1 MIRTLFV
8 FSVCI
13 LACLFSAVPVSAE
26 GTATIHGAI
35 YEWDTFQLM
44 ENVIIEVNTTP
55 PQSIVAKYGV
65 YSMNLAPGEYMIT
78 ASYYENNTLTAST
91 QETITIS
98 DDGDYII
105 DLILLP
111 SYDSDLTEDSD
122 LLNITTSLEADS
134 EAIENGADDS
144 TLYYVA
150 GLIILLM
157 AGTGL
162 YLFSK
167 KNGKNEADEGGQIP
181 PVADDV
187 AKLADMETKV
197 EPPVVVSDETDET
210 EESEGAEGSK
220 PEVSEVSDMPEAPK
234 VSEVEGK
241 VPLPSDLQEVLDI
254 IRSSGGRITQK
265 DLRAKLSYSEA
276 KVSLIVSDLEN
287 RGLVEK
293 FKKGRGNIIIIP
305 DDHR

>member
-1 MIRTLFV
+1 M
-8 FSVCI
+8 CI
-13 LACLFSAVPVSAE
+13 FACLFSAAPVSAE

-65 YSMNLAPGEYMIT
+65 YSMNLAPGEYLLT
-78 ASYYENNTLTAST
+78 ATYYENNTLTAST

-111 SYDSDLTEDSD
+111 SYDSDLSEDPD
-122 LLNITTSLEADS
+122 LLDITASLEADS
-134 EAIENGADDS
+134 EAFEDGADDR
-144 TLYYVA
+144 TLLYVA
-150 GLIILLM
+150 VLIVLLVG
-157 AGTGL
+157 GTAV
-162 YLFSK
+162 YSFSK
-167 KNGKNEADEGGQIP
+167 KKGKKKADEEMQIS
-181 PVADDV
+181 PVAGDMMKV
-187 AKLADMETKV
+187 AAMETKGESSAGV
-197 EPPVVVSDETDET
+197 PYKIDET
-210 EESEGAEGSK
+210 EGLE
-220 PEVSEVSDMPEAPK
+220 PK
-234 VSEVEGK
+234 VSEVSETPAVPEVVDVGEE

-254 IRSSGGRITQK
+254 IRSGGGRITQK
-265 DLRAKLSYSEA
+265 ELRSKLSYSEA
-276 KVSLIVSDLEN
+276 KVSLVVSDLEN

-305 DDHR
+305 DDQR

>member
-1 MIRTLFV
+1 M
-8 FSVCI
+8 CI
-13 LACLFSAVPVSAE
+13 FACLFSAAPVSAE

-35 YEWDTFQLM
+35 YEWDTFELL
-44 ENVIIEVNTTP
+44 ENVIVEVNTTP

-65 YSMNLAPGEYMIT
+65 YSMNLVPGEYIIT
-78 ASYYENNTLTAST
+78 ASYYENNTLTSSA
-91 QETITIS
+91 QEIITIS

-111 SYDSDLTEDSD
+111 SYDSDLSEDPY

-134 EAIENGADDS
+134 QAIEDGADDR

-150 GLIILLM
+150 GLIILLV
-157 AGTGL
+157 AGTAL

-167 KNGKNEADEGGQIP
+167 KNGNKKAADRGQIP
-181 PVADDV
+181 AVVDDV
-187 AKLADMETKV
+187 AKVASMESKDEVSSDGTDEV
-197 EPPVVVSDETDET
+197 EP
-210 EESEGAEGSK
+210 
-220 PEVSEVSDMPEAPK
+220 EVPDT
-234 VSEVEGK
+234 

-254 IRSSGGRITQK
+254 IGSSGGRITQK
-265 DLRAKLSYSEA
+265 DLRGKLRYSEA

-305 DDHR
+305 DDTK

>member
-1 MIRTLFV
+1 MKIRTLFI
-8 FSVCI
+8 FSICI
-13 LACLFSAVPVSAE
+13 SACLLSIAPASAE

-35 YEWDTFQLM
+35 YEWDTFELL
-44 ENVIIEVNTTP
+44 ENVIVEVNSTP

-65 YSMNLAPGEYMIT
+65 YSMNLVPGEYVVT

-91 QETITIS
+91 QELITIT

-111 SYDSDLTEDSD
+111 SYDSDLTEDPD

-134 EAIENGADDS
+134 EAIENGADDR

-150 GLIILLM
+150 VLIVLLV

-167 KNGKNEADEGGQIP
+167 KNGNKKAEEGEQILALTDGVSMENKDEVPSGEMDGSERSEP
-181 PVADDV
+181 ETSGVVDV
-187 AKLADMETKV
+187 
-197 EPPVVVSDETDET
+197 
-210 EESEGAEGSK
+210 ES
-220 PEVSEVSDMPEAPK
+220 
-234 VSEVEGK
+234 
-241 VPLPSDLQEVLDI
+241 LPSDLQEVLNI
-254 IRSSGGRITQK
+254 IRSGGGRITQK
-265 DLRAKLSYSEA
+265 DLRSKLSYSEA

-305 DDHR
+305 DDQR

>member
-1 MIRTLFV
+1 MKIRTLFV

-13 LACLFSAVPVSAE
+13 LSCFFSAVPVSAE

-65 YSMNLAPGEYMIT
+65 YSMNLAPGEYLIT
-78 ASYYENNTLTAST
+78 ATYYENNTLTAST

-111 SYDSDLTEDSD
+111 SYDSDLTEDPD

-134 EAIENGADDS
+134 EAIENGAGDN

-150 GLIILLM
+150 VLIILLI
-157 AGTGL
+157 AGSGL

-167 KNGKNEADEGGQIP
+167 KNGKKEEGEGEQIIVMEDMVKEATI
-181 PVADDV
+181 
-187 AKLADMETKV
+187 ETNS
-197 EPPVVVSDETDET
+197 EFIAGVSDETDENDDT
-210 EESEGAEGSK
+210 EELK
-220 PEVSEVSDMPEAPK
+220 PDAPDF
-234 VSEVEGK
+234 SEVEEK
-241 VPLPSDLQEVLDI
+241 TSLPSDLQEVLDI
-254 IRSSGGRITQK
+254 ISSSGGRITQK
-265 DLRAKLSYSEA
+265 ELRSKLSYSEA

-305 DDHR
+305 DEQR

>member
-1 MIRTLFV
+1 M
-8 FSVCI
+8 
-13 LACLFSAVPVSAE
+13 ACFFSAVPASAE

-65 YSMNLAPGEYMIT
+65 YSMNLAPGEYLIT
-78 ASYYENNTLTAST
+78 ATYYENNTLTAST

-111 SYDSDLTEDSD
+111 SYDSDLSEDPD

-134 EAIENGADDS
+134 EAIENGAGGN

-150 GLIILLM
+150 VLIILLM
-157 AGTGL
+157 AGSGL

-167 KNGKNEADEGGQIP
+167 KNGKKEADEDYSISAVGEDI
-181 PVADDV
+181 VKIAV
-187 AKLADMETKV
+187 VETK
-197 EPPVVVSDETDET
+197 DESPAGMPD
-210 EESEGAEGSK
+210 ESEGLE
-220 PEVSEVSDMPEAPK
+220 SEMLDAPEAP
-234 VSEVEGK
+234 EVVDVGGEI
-241 VPLPSDLQEVLDI
+241 PLPSDLQEVLDI

-265 DLRAKLSYSEA
+265 DLRSKLSYSEA
-276 KVSLIVSDLEN
+276 KVSLLVSDLEN

-305 DDHR
+305 DEHR

>member
-1 MIRTLFV
+1 MKIRTLFI
-8 FSVCI
+8 FSICI
-13 LACLFSAVPVSAE
+13 SACLLSIAPVSAE

-35 YEWDTFQLM
+35 YEWDTFELM
-44 ENVIIEVNTTP
+44 ENVIVEVNSTP

-65 YSMNLAPGEYMIT
+65 YSMNLVPGEYVVT

-91 QETITIS
+91 QEFITIT

-111 SYDSDLTEDSD
+111 SYDSDLTEDPD

-134 EAIENGADDS
+134 EAIENGADDR

-150 GLIILLM
+150 VLIILLV

-167 KNGKNEADEGGQIP
+167 KNGKKEADEEEQISL
-181 PVADDV
+181 VFDDV
-187 AKLADMETKV
+187 VKVASMESK
-197 EPPVVVSDETDET
+197 DELPSGEMGELDET
-210 EESEGAEGSK
+210 EGSEPDTSGVVDMES
-220 PEVSEVSDMPEAPK
+220 
-234 VSEVEGK
+234 
-241 VPLPSDLQEVLDI
+241 LPSDLQEVLDI
-254 IRSSGGRITQK
+254 IRSGGGRITQK
-265 DLRAKLSYSEA
+265 DLRSKLSYSEA

-305 DDHR
+305 DDQR